1 MTSGR
6 GVESRWKCYNIS
18 VLATQPAVYNNIRP
32 GIPCMK
38 LSPLALG
45 LSLAL
50 YAATGYAATTAPAP
64 AVAGT
69 APAAASPAS
78 VAQQPAD
85 DSDATDATNAD
96 GTRNRRPGKV
106 KQLGVVSVTAALDEA
121 RNSLSPDTG
130 SSQYVITAQNIQ
142 ALPLGDATP
151 MNQVLLQAPGV
162 VQDSYGQLH
171 VRGDHANL
179 QYRINGVMIPE
190 SISGFGQTLDART
203 IQSVTLLDGALP
215 AQYGERTAAVIDL
228 TTKSGSDLG
237 NGGSVGITGGSFGTV
252 NPNAS
257 FWGHS
262 GNWSYFFTANYLE
275 NNVGI
280 ENPTS
285 SRDPIHDHT
294 NQVKAFG
301 DVSYL
306 INDNT
311 RLSLMFGVTNNRFQI
326 PNNPGLT
333 PQFGYLDVT
342 NFDSANLNERQ
353 NEQTRFGVLALQGK
367 LGDTAYQVSVG
378 QRYSGLQYYPDE
390 IGDLMFNGVAG
401 QINQGDRATTLQAD
415 FSMPWAGNHTL
426 RYGLYGEFD
435 RAYTNTY
442 SQVFPADDAGNQTS
456 TVPFNVFT
464 GDRILAKTMAAYV
477 QDQWDINDQWTVNYG
492 LRGDRYQAFR
502 TESQL
507 SPRVGVVWQATDSTT
522 VHAGYSRYFTPPQ
535 TELIST
541 ENIQAFANT
550 TNAVLNYGN
559 NAPLTERSNYYDI
572 GVSQNIGSAWTLG
585 FDSYYRD
592 VSRLQDE
599 GQFGAALVYSTF
611 NYRYGKIRGNE
622 FSVTFNQGPLSAY
635 FNFAFSRAMGKDV
648 ITSQYNFHPDD
659 LAYIADH
666 WIHLDHDQKLSSSG
680 GINYAINDDTKVGAD
695 YLFGSGLR
703 EDGLTPNGLSLP
715 SYFQLNFN
723 VSHDFNFDSFGKL
736 HTQLALLNALDR
748 TYELRSGTGV
758 GVGAPQFG
766 PRRGLYLTL
775 QKDF

>member
-1 MTSGR
+1 
-6 GVESRWKCYNIS
+6 
-18 VLATQPAVYNNIRP
+18 
-32 GIPCMK
+32 MK

-50 YAATGYAATTAPAP
+50 YATASYAATATSAPTSSDTTAAT
-64 AVAGT
+64 V
-69 APAAASPAS
+69 APAATT
-78 VAQQPAD
+78 QQPAD
-85 DSDATDATNAD
+85 SSDDDTSNAD
-96 GTRNRRPGKV
+96 SSRNRRPAKV
-106 KQLGVVSVTAALDEA
+106 KQLGAVSVTAALDQA

-130 SSQYVITAQNIQ
+130 SSQYVITAKDIQ
-142 ALPLGDATP
+142 ALPLGDSTP

-179 QYRINGVMIPE
+179 QYRIDGVLIPE
-190 SISGFGQTLDART
+190 SISGFGQTLDPRT
-203 IQSVTLLDGALP
+203 IESVKLLDGALP
-215 AQYGERTAAVIDL
+215 AQYGERTAAVVDI
-228 TTKSGSDLG
+228 TTKSGSDLS

-257 FWGHS
+257 IWGHS

-280 ENPTS
+280 ENPTA

-306 INDNT
+306 INNDT
-311 RLSLMFGVTNNRFQI
+311 RLSVMFGVTNNRFQI
-326 PNNPGLT
+326 PNNPDQT

-342 NFDSANLNERQ
+342 NFSSANLNELQ
-353 NEQTRFGVLALQGK
+353 NEQTRFGDVALQGK

-378 QRYSGLQYYPDE
+378 QRYSGLQYYPDD

-401 QINQGDRATTLQAD
+401 QINQGDRASTLQAD
-415 FSMPWAGNHTL
+415 FSMPWASSHTL

-442 SQVFPADDAGNQTS
+442 SMVFPANDEGQQTS

-477 QDQWDINDQWTVNYG
+477 QDQWDISENWTLNYG
-492 LRGDRYQAFR
+492 LRGDRYEAFR
-502 TESQL
+502 EESQL
-507 SPRVGVVWQATDSTT
+507 SPRVGLVWQATDSTT

-541 ENIQAFANT
+541 ENIEAFADT
-550 TNAVLNYGN
+550 TNAVKNYGN
-559 NAPLTERSNYYDI
+559 NTPLAERSNYYDVGI
-572 GVSQNIGSAWTLG
+572 SQNIGSSWTLG
-585 FDSYYRD
+585 FDSYYRQ

-599 GQFGAALVYSTF
+599 GQFGTALIYSTF

-622 FSVTFNQGPLSAY
+622 LSLTYGNGPLSAY

-648 ITSQYNFHPDD
+648 ITSQYNFSPDE
-659 LAYIADH
+659 LAYIADN
-666 WIHLDHDQKLSSSG
+666 WIHLDHDQKLTSSG
-680 GINYAINDDTKVGAD
+680 GISYAITDTTKVGAD
-695 YLFGSGLR
+695 YLFGTGLR
-703 EDGLTPNGLSLP
+703 EDGLTPNGISLP
-715 SYFQLNFN
+715 DYLQLNLS
-723 VSHDFNFDSFGKL
+723 VSHDFNFDTFGKL
-736 HTQLALLNALDR
+736 HTSLALINGLDR
-748 TYELRSGTGV
+748 IYELRSGTGV
-758 GVGAPQFG
+758 GVGAPQYG
-766 PRRGLYLTL
+766 PRRGVYLTL
-775 QKDF
+775 QKDFDF

>member
-1 MTSGR
+1 
-6 GVESRWKCYNIS
+6 
-18 VLATQPAVYNNIRP
+18 
-32 GIPCMK
+32 MK

-50 YAATGYAATTAPAP
+50 YAASSYAATGTTPAP
-64 AVAGT
+64 VISSDT
-69 APAAASPAS
+69 SPAS
-78 VAQQPAD
+78 ASSAATAQQPAD
-85 DSDATDATNAD
+85 NATDDSANAD
-96 GTRNRRPGKV
+96 DSRNRRPAKV
-106 KQLGVVSVTAALDEA
+106 KQLGTVSVTAALDQA

-130 SSQYVITAQNIQ
+130 SSSYVITSQDIQ

-179 QYRINGVMIPE
+179 QYRIDGVYLPE
-190 SISGFGQTLDART
+190 SIAGFGQTLDPRT

-215 AQYGERTAAVIDL
+215 AQYGERTAAVVDI
-228 TTKSGSDLG
+228 TTKSGADLG

-252 NPNAS
+252 NPYAS
-257 FWGHS
+257 YWGHT

-280 ENPTS
+280 ENPTA

-306 INDNT
+306 INNDT
-311 RLSLMFGVTNNRFQI
+311 RLSFMFGSTDNRFQI

-333 PQFGYLDVT
+333 PQFGYLDIT
-342 NFDSANLNERQ
+342 NFNSADLNERQ
-353 NEQTRFGVLALQGK
+353 DEETRFGVLALQGK
-367 LGDTAYQVSVG
+367 FGNTNYQVSVG

-401 QINQGDRATTLQAD
+401 QINQGDRASTLQAD
-415 FSMPWAGNHTL
+415 FSMPWATDHTL

-435 RAYTNTY
+435 RAYTNNY
-442 SQVFPADDAGNQTS
+442 SDTFPANAEGQQTS
-456 TVPFNVFT
+456 TTPISIFT
-464 GDRILAKTMAAYV
+464 GDRILARTMAAYV
-477 QDQWDINDQWTVNYG
+477 QDEWQISDNWTLNYG
-492 LRGDRYQAFR
+492 LRGDRYEAFR
-502 TESQL
+502 EESQL

-541 ENIQAFANT
+541 ENIEAFADT
-550 TNAVLNYGN
+550 TNAVKNYGN
-559 NAPLTERSNYYDI
+559 NTPLAERSNYYDI
-572 GVSQNIGSAWTLG
+572 GVSQNLGSHWTLG
-585 FDSYYRD
+585 LDNYYRD

-599 GQFGAALVYSTF
+599 GQFGTALIYSTF
-611 NYRYGKIRGNE
+611 NYKYGKVRGNE
-622 FSVTFNQGPLSAY
+622 FSATYKNGPVSAY

-648 ITSQYNFHPDD
+648 ITSQYNFPAEE
-659 LAYIADH
+659 LAYIADN
-666 WIHLDHDQKLSSSG
+666 WIHLDHDQKYTSSG
-680 GINYAINDDTKVGAD
+680 GIDYAITDNTKVGTD

-703 EDGLTPNGLSLP
+703 EDGLTPNGVSLP
-715 SYFQLNFN
+715 DYFQMNLS
-723 VSHDFNFDSFGKL
+723 VSHDFNFDSFGAL
-736 HTQLALLNALDR
+736 HTKLALINALDR
-748 TYELRSGTGV
+748 VYELRSGTGV
-758 GVGAPQFG
+758 GVGAPQYG